1 MLQCIYRQYLDIATL
16 SCFRVNMCVYVFVYK
31 RFADTA
37 AAVSCCNIYI
47 YIYIYILL
55 LHETFE
61 FISRPEL
68 EPDNL
73 PGKFVW

>member
-1 MLQCIYRQYLDIATL
+1 MLSGEYVCLCIRIQKVRRHGRGRVMLQ
-16 SCFRVNMCVYVFVYK
+16 
-31 RFADTA
+31 
-37 AAVSCCNIYI
+37 YI

-61 FISRPEL
+61 LISRPEL